1 MATSDRDEL
10 KEVGQQ
16 RSSPIAKYI
25 AQQWVRQILGGN
37 LKAVAMMGL
46 GVVGSLWIVDS
57 ATHLIGEWLPAIVLG
72 SGISWL
78 GLWLSQLPRNALARR
93 KPVTVEG
100 VKSAIMEAQ
109 VVVNTVAQQLQLL
122 DVDDSDR
129 QQSNQ
134 QTEALR
140 SQLHEILSALK
151 RDHLNL
157 AILGRKGVGKTTL
170 YDWLKVH
177 WLQDESL
184 KDLSHQVKIE
194 DTRSLL
200 TNMDLGDVEALRI
213 ARAADLVIFVVDG
226 DLLDSEL
233 QVLLQLNAAYRRSV
247 IVLNKQD
254 QYLPKEQDALL
265 AKIRDRV
272 SGMIVA
278 EDVMTIASQPRPI
291 KVRQHQSDG
300 STKEWLEEPQPQ
312 VEPLMERLQS
322 ILMNDAQKLIMAS
335 SLGNA
340 EALKTAARK
349 QLNEKRRSRA
359 MPMIERSQWVV
370 AGTAFA
376 TPFPAI
382 DLLATAA
389 INGQMVADLS
399 NLYQQTF
406 SIEQAKTIAKTLSEL
421 MIKLGIVEISTQAV
435 GAVLKT
441 NAITYMAGGAVQGVS
456 GAYLTRIAGLALI
469 EYWESDDR
477 IMSTTTTTA
486 PPIQRDRLQ
495 TILKAVFQQ
504 NQRSAFLQ
512 GFVTQA
518 FDRLI
523 SRNLLADPV
532 NSIHESKAIAEAQ
545 SQELSVRSKLPALES
560 RQTESSQT
568 ESRQAELEVAT
579 MEAEPLDSENFERM
593 EVENYETLPR

>member
-1 MATSDRDEL
+1 MATSDRDES
-10 KEVGQQ
+10 KQVGQQ
-16 RSSPIAKYI
+16 QSSRMIKPGAKQVT
-25 AQQWVRQILGGN
+25 QQWLGQILAGN
-37 LKAVAMMGL
+37 VKAVAIAGL
-46 GVVGSLWIVDS
+46 GVAGSLWVVDS

-78 GLWLSQLPRNALARR
+78 GLWMSQLPRNALARR

-100 VKSAIMEAQ
+100 VKAAIMEAQ
-109 VVVNTVAQQLQLL
+109 VVVNTVATQLQLL

-134 QTEALR
+134 QAEALR

-151 RDHLNL
+151 RDHLNI

-170 YDWLKVH
+170 FDWLNDN
-177 WLQDESL
+177 WLQDETL
-184 KDLSHQVKIE
+184 KALSHQVRIN

-200 TNMDLGDVEALRI
+200 TSTNLGDAEALEI
-213 ARAADLVIFVVDG
+213 GRAADLVVFVIDG
-226 DLLDSEL
+226 DLLESEL
-233 QVLLQLNAAYRRSV
+233 QVLLELNRAYRRSV

-254 QYLPKEQDALL
+254 QYLPKEQDELL

-291 KVRQHQSDG
+291 KVRQHQGDG
-300 STKEWLEEPQPQ
+300 STKEWLEEPEPQ
-312 VEPLMERLQS
+312 VESLTERLQS
-322 ILMNDAQKLIMAS
+322 ILVNDAQKLIMAS

-340 EALKTAARK
+340 EALKIAARK
-349 QLNEKRRSRA
+349 QLNEKRRTRA

-399 NLYQQTF
+399 HLYQQKF
-406 SIEQAKTIAKTLSEL
+406 SLDQAKTIAKTLSEL
-421 MIKLGIVEISTQAV
+421 MIKLGIVEVSTQAV

-477 IMSTTTTTA
+477 PITETA
-486 PPIQRDRLQ
+486 PAIQRDRLQ
-495 TILKAVFQQ
+495 TILKTVFQQ

-523 SRNLLADPV
+523 SRNTLADPV
-532 NSIHESKAIAEAQ
+532 VPMHESRAIAEAQ
-545 SQELSVRSKLPALES
+545 SQDLSVRSKLPTLES
-560 RQTESSQT
+560 RQPEPELGTIEAERTES
-568 ESRQAELEVAT
+568 EDFELE
-579 MEAEPLDSENFERM
+579 R
-593 EVENYETLPR
+593 VEMYETLSN

>member
-1 MATSDRDEL
+1 MATSDRDES
-10 KEVGQQ
+10 KQMKQ
-16 RSSPIAKYI
+16 RSLSHMASRV
-25 AQQWVRQILGGN
+25 AQHGLKQVLAGN
-37 LKAVAMMGL
+37 VKAAAIMGLAVAS
-46 GVVGSLWIVDS
+46 SLWAVDS
-57 ATHLIGEWLPAIVLG
+57 VTHLIGEWLPAIVLG

-78 GLWLSQLPRNALARR
+78 GLWMSQLPRNAITRR
-93 KPVTVEG
+93 KPVTVDG
-100 VKSAIMEAQ
+100 VKAAIMEAQ
-109 VVVNTVAQQLQLL
+109 VVVNTVATQLQLL

-157 AILGRKGVGKTTL
+157 AILGRKGVGKTTV
-170 YDWLKVH
+170 YDWLTTH

-184 KDLSHQVKIE
+184 KDLSHQVKIN

-200 TNMDLGDVEALRI
+200 TSADLGDEEALEIGRS
-213 ARAADLVIFVVDG
+213 ADLVVFVVDG
-226 DLLDSEL
+226 DLLESEL

-254 QYLPKEQDALL
+254 QYLPKEQDELL

-291 KVRQHQSDG
+291 KVRQHQDDG
-300 STKEWLEEPQPQ
+300 STKEWLEEPEPQ
-312 VEPLMERLQS
+312 VEALTERLQS
-322 ILMNDAQKLIMAS
+322 ILVNDAQKLIMAS

-340 EALKTAARK
+340 EALKTSARK

-399 NLYQQTF
+399 NLYQQKF
-406 SIEQAKTIAKTLSEL
+406 SLDQAKTIAKTLSEL
-421 MIKLGIVEISTQAV
+421 MIKLGIVEVSTQAV

-477 IMSTTTTTA
+477 PITETA
-486 PPIQRDRLQ
+486 PAIQHDRLQ
-495 TILKAVFQQ
+495 TIVKAVFQQ

-523 SRNLLADPV
+523 NRNTLADPV
-532 NSIHESKAIAEAQ
+532 SPIPESMAIAEAQ
-545 SQELSVRSKLPALES
+545 SQDLLVRAKLPTLES
-560 RQTESSQT
+560 RQQESNVGT
-568 ESRQAELEVAT
+568 IEPEPLESAELERI
-579 MEAEPLDSENFERM
+579 EI
-593 EVENYETLPR
+593 YETLSS

>member
-1 MATSDRDEL
+1 MATSDRDES
-10 KEVGQQ
+10 KQVGQQ
-16 RSSPIAKYI
+16 PSSPMAKKIAKQFT
-25 AQQWVRQILGGN
+25 QQWLGQILAGN
-37 LKAVAMMGL
+37 VKAVAIAGL
-46 GVVGSLWIVDS
+46 GVAGSLWVVDS

-78 GLWLSQLPRNALARR
+78 GLWMSQLPRNALARR

-100 VKSAIMEAQ
+100 VKAAIMEAQ
-109 VVVNTVAQQLQLL
+109 VVVNTVATQLQLL

-134 QTEALR
+134 QAEALR

-170 YDWLKVH
+170 YDWLKAH

-200 TNMDLGDVEALRI
+200 SSTNLGDAEALEI
-213 ARAADLVIFVVDG
+213 GRAADLVVFVIDG

-233 QVLLQLNAAYRRSV
+233 QVLLELNRAYRRSV

-254 QYLPKEQDALL
+254 QYLPKEQDELL

-272 SGMIVA
+272 SGMIVP

-291 KVRQHQSDG
+291 KVRQHQGDG
-300 STKEWLEEPQPQ
+300 STKEWLEEPEPQ
-312 VEPLMERLQS
+312 VESLTERLQS
-322 ILMNDAQKLIMAS
+322 ILVNDAQKLIMAS

-340 EALKTAARK
+340 EALKIAARK
-349 QLNEKRRSRA
+349 QLNEKRRTRA

-399 NLYQQTF
+399 HLYQQKF
-406 SIEQAKTIAKTLSEL
+406 SLDQAKTIAKTLSEL
-421 MIKLGIVEISTQAV
+421 MIKLGIVEVSTQAV

-477 IMSTTTTTA
+477 PITETA
-486 PPIQRDRLQ
+486 PAIQRDRLQ

-504 NQRSAFLQ
+504 NQRSTFLQ

-523 SRNLLADPV
+523 SRNTLADPV
-532 NSIHESKAIAEAQ
+532 GPMNASRAIAEAQ
-545 SQELSVRSKLPALES
+545 SQDLSVRSKLPTLES
-560 RQTESSQT
+560 RQHEMELGTIEAERTES
-568 ESRQAELEVAT
+568 EDFELE
-579 MEAEPLDSENFERM
+579 R
-593 EVENYETLPR
+593 VEIYETLSS

>member
-1 MATSDRDEL
+1 MATSDDRDESKKVWQQVSSRMAKQL
-10 KEVGQQ
+10 TQRWLGQ
-16 RSSPIAKYI
+16 IVA
-25 AQQWVRQILGGN
+25 GN
-37 LKAVAMMGL
+37 VKAVAIAGI
-46 GVVGSLWIVDS
+46 GVASSLWVVDS
-57 ATHLIGEWLPAIVLG
+57 VTHLIGEWLPAIVLG

-78 GLWLSQLPRNALARR
+78 GLWMSQLPRNAITRR

-100 VKSAIMEAQ
+100 VKAAIIEAQ
-109 VVVNTVAQQLQLL
+109 AVVNTVATQLQLL

-134 QTEALR
+134 QAEALR

-170 YDWLKVH
+170 YDWLMAH

-200 TNMDLGDVEALRI
+200 SSSELGDAEALEI
-213 ARAADLVIFVVDG
+213 GRAADLVVFVIDG
-226 DLLDSEL
+226 DLLESEL
-233 QVLLQLNAAYRRSV
+233 QVLLELNRAYRRSV

-254 QYLPKEQDALL
+254 QYLPKEQDELL

-291 KVRQHQSDG
+291 KVRQHQDDG
-300 STKEWLEEPQPQ
+300 SIKEWLEEPEPQ
-312 VEPLMERLQS
+312 VESLTERLQS
-322 ILMNDAQKLIMAS
+322 ILVNDAQKLIMAS

-340 EALKTAARK
+340 EALKVAARK
-349 QLNEKRRSRA
+349 QLNEKRRTRA

-399 NLYQQTF
+399 NLYQQKF
-406 SIEQAKTIAKTLSEL
+406 SLEQAKTIAKTLSEL
-421 MIKLGIVEISTQAV
+421 MIKLGIVEVSTQAV

-469 EYWESDDR
+469 AYWESDDR
-477 IMSTTTTTA
+477 PITETA
-486 PPIQRDRLQ
+486 PAIQRDRLQ
-495 TILKAVFQQ
+495 TILKTVFQQ

-523 SRNLLADPV
+523 SRNILADPV
-532 NSIHESKAIAEAQ
+532 APMRESKAIAEGQ
-545 SQELSVRSKLPALES
+545 SQDLLVRSKLPTLES
-560 RQTESSQT
+560 RQHEPEVGTIEAERAES
-568 ESRQAELEVAT
+568 EDFELE
-579 MEAEPLDSENFERM
+579 R
-593 EVENYETLPR
+593 VEIYETLSS